1 MALPAR
7 YYLSYRVLGLVIAC
21 ALLSL
26 ILFNAGTAK
35 HLRDTYNSLSTQAKQ
50 SAAAS
55 ALAGDEQSHDV
66 KAPPTSIFEEPPDV
80 DAQPQ
85 HVKSPSTSNSNEQL
99 EVDAQLHNATIP
111 STTIPDPKPD
121 IDAQPHNVTTPSTS
135 ISSPFPPLPP
145 PDDEEYMSICMAG
158 EHS

>member
-7 YYLSYRVLGLVIAC
+7 YYLSNRIIGLVIAC
-21 ALLSL
+21 ALFSL
-26 ILFNAGTAK
+26 IWFNAGTAR
-35 HLRDTYNSLSTQAKQ
+35 HLRNTYNSLSKQAKD

-55 ALAGDEQSHDV
+55 ALAGDDV

-85 HVKSPSTSNSNEQL
+85 HITSPSTSNSNEQT
-99 EVDAQLHNATIP
+99 EVDAQLLNA
-111 STTIPDPKPD
+111 
-121 IDAQPHNVTTPSTS
+121 TTPSTS
-135 ISSPFPPLPP
+135 IPDNKPDTDAQPHNATTPSPFPPLPP
-145 PDDEEYMSICMAG
+145 ADDEEYMSICMAG